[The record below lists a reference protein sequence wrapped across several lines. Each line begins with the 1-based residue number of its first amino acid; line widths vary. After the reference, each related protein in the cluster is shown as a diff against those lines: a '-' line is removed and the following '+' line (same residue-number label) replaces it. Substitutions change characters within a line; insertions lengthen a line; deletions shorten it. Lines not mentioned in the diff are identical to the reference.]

1 VLGADALELGGEV
14 GLLGGGVA
22 AAAPLELGQPGLQR
36 GARRVGAA
44 AGLGHR
50 VGGPLLRGGD
60 RVGQAGVGQRA
71 RGGAVALELVEGE
84 PPSLI
89 LLDMRMPVMDGWTF
103 ARAYRARPGPYA
115 PILVLTAA
123 RDPETR
129 AAEIQA
135 DGCLS
140 KPFDLEDLLNLVDRL
155 AARC

>member
-1 VLGADALELGGEV
+1 MTWH
-14 GLLGGGVA
+14 A
-22 AAAPLELGQPGLQR
+22 AATAQPPAQPEAGSGRWSSPYSTAPGRPARVLVIEDDSDIREFLALALDGQGYEVSTAPN
-36 GARRVGAA
+36 
-44 AGLGHR
+44 
-50 VGGPLLRGGD
+50 
-60 RVGQAGVGQRA
+60 
-71 RGGAVALELVEGE
+71 GAVALELIDGE

-140 KPFDLEDLLNLVDRL
+140 KPFDLEDLLNLVERFTTT
-155 AARC
+155 RR